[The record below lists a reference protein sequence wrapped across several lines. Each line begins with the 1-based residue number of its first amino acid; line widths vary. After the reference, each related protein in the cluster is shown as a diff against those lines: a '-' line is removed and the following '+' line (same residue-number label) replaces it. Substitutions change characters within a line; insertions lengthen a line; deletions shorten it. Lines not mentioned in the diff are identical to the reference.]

1 MILLE
6 IPAGVDVVA
15 ILTLLSVIPLGM
27 LFLLMLALGGV
38 GMGHGLPLTWGNL
51 WYYLPLLFGLFALIS
66 SILLLK
72 GIRSRFLWGSL
83 IAYWI
88 VLFAYF
94 MPLAVR
100 IWSEYST
107 GENAGFRY
115 LATYQI
121 ESLIVV
127 ILPHIYAAVCSAYFL
142 VSKRVLRYFGL
153 MKVSLA
159 SK

>member
-1 MILLE
+1 VE

-15 ILTLLSVIPLGM
+15 ILTLLSIFPLGM
-27 LFLLMLALGGV
+27 LFLLTLAVSAV
-38 GMGHGLPLTWGNL
+38 GMGSGLPLTWYNL
-51 WYYLPLLFGLFALIS
+51 WAYLPLLFGLFALIS

-72 GIRSRFLWGSL
+72 GVRSRFLWGSL
-83 IAYWI
+83 IAYWM
-88 VLFAYF
+88 VLFVYF
-94 MPLAVR
+94 VPFAVR

-127 ILPHIYAAVCSAYFL
+127 ILPHVYAAACSAYFL